1 MGRIVTDWVLELGDS
16 KAGLHDLISTVD
28 LYNTT
33 VKKSVETSK
42 LGFSEAYRAQLAY
55 NQQLVAAVQQ
65 QGAVAK
71 GVEAGAAA
79 IRKATDAEKQFGS
92 VASDAAEAAQKALN
106 ENIAKQGQLTEAI
119 NASAAAALRSK
130 MGGAQVLP
138 PTPAASLPVPA
149 SVAVA
154 GAVPSGSVAAV
165 TEEFNRQIAAAQ
177 AATAAAQT
185 YFDQVSEGAQQAK
198 TAASVAN
205 DEVREAKN
213 IYADNLQALRL
224 LRSEEKGLA
233 AARDNA
239 GPGEDWLKANA
250 ALDAN
255 IAKQK
260 QLAPIVEESKIAYQD
275 AARAAV
281 DANTALEKQNQLQQ
295 QAKVVVGDAA
305 NAQKQLEI
313 ASRAAIAAAKQQERQ
328 TGLLGQAEQKLTAL
342 IQQSK
347 AARSKPELAAIN
359 REIQAVNE
367 EIAAYRKLGQVKVAP
382 TAAPGGN
389 LLGGLIGSL
398 GAAAAAFFTI
408 NKLIEVFNDGL
419 RNAAELN
426 GVKSA
431 FNALTGSVEAG
442 GREFAFLEK
451 TSSDLGLELISTAQ
465 SYKLLFASAKEA
477 NLSVGET
484 REIFSAIV
492 SEGKVLGLSN
502 QKVEA
507 SLRAV
512 SQMLGKGVVS
522 AEELR
527 GQLGEALPD
536 ATAQAA
542 RALGVTTRELDVM
555 LRKGQ
560 IISKDFLPKFAAEIK
575 KTYGGATADAATQLQ
590 ANLNRI
596 SNAYARFTAGLV
608 GIFAPAIAGLAALLD
623 GPKGQAAVADEAAT
637 AYERQA
643 SAIQQLTG
651 SIPALVKEGE
661 ALSGKTNLNAK
672 EQERLAYIIGEVG
685 KAIPGAITKFDEYG
699 KALGINSDAVDAFM
713 KSNEG
718 LGKRLREA
726 ALREN
731 RKLLDDLEKQQ
742 QGVIARLNDT
752 KNVGNIARLQETETF
767 AVEGVSVDIK
777 KPLKTQ
783 EESDKLT
790 LKIQQQNADLLEKI
804 AATRARIASIEGKAN
819 ADGKGGKGG
828 EIAALSIILELQK
841 KIAALT
847 EERSKVTEG
856 PKTKANPFG
865 GGEARIADYTAK
877 IKAAQDQLD
886 KLLGK
891 EEKKVTDGRGAALK
905 RLQAEELKLRK
916 EYNKAVLD
924 GLKDA
929 GQARAAEQ
937 LRQDFNEIAAAEA
950 QIKALEKEYAKAGG
964 KGAAADGRLSPE
976 KQAEVDALR
985 ILAVEKYN
993 EEIARINREAVA
1005 KSLDLRVESDEKEL
1019 AQLQAKYA
1027 EEIRVTQ
1034 KANDDLGTSI
1044 ETAMKNGNKVLALSL
1059 GASKLISDQL
1069 LKDLKAAAA
1078 EQERLLLRQQ
1088 ALNAIDDTE
1097 QVQKGGIEAGQ
1108 VPIEQVPDVTADQSG
1123 GAQENATKRLGL
1135 VRGLYEKLF
1144 TLETDLEKQKQKAL
1158 LQIQIDANNARLKQY
1173 ENDFSRTGIKIKA
1186 GLTDANKALGEQMNA
1201 LGETKTRKFDLMKL
1215 LGVAPEDQEET
1226 KRALSLAGSL
1236 IVEQIGA
1243 YAQAQVDAANK
1254 TAEVRKEQLAEAR
1267 ADLDQEI
1274 DMNKQGFASNVELR
1288 RKEVDDAKAARSQ
1301 ALDDQR
1307 KAIRAQ
1313 QQLETVQQTVGL
1325 LTASVDILK
1334 GFANI
1339 PVVGLP
1345 LGIAAVAALFG
1356 FFTASKIKAAS
1367 ATKLEK
1373 GGLHGGER
1381 HANGGNKYV
1390 SVDGRSML
1398 EVEEGEYTV
1407 NRIST
1412 RKHRELIEAIN
1423 EDNSE
1428 RVQLLALRGLLKGT
1442 GVRLNTDATKRI
1454 QRNQG
1459 AVLRESANRPLD
1471 LYPIQKS
1478 LDKIEKNT
1486 AQKVVSYE
1494 TETHKVIQTGNHTR
1508 KIIKK

>member
-16 KAGLHDLISTVD
+16 KAGLQDLIASVD

-33 VKKSVETSK
+33 IKRSAETSK
-42 LGFSEAYRAQLAY
+42 LGFSQAYQAQLQY
-55 NQQLVAAVQQ
+55 NQSLVAAVQQ
-65 QGAVAK
+65 QGAVVK
-71 GVEAGAAA
+71 GAEAGIAATK
-79 IRKATDAEKQFGS
+79 KAADAEKQLGQATS
-92 VASDAAEAAQKALN
+92 QAADVSKKALD
-106 ENIAKQGQLTEAI
+106 ENIAKQQVLTNAI

-130 MGGAQVLP
+130 MGGAQA
-138 PTPAASLPVPA
+138 PAPVSAAPVA
-149 SVAVA
+149 PSVAVV
-154 GAVPSGSVAAV
+154 GAVPSGAVAAV
-165 TEEFNRQIAAAQ
+165 TEEFNRQIAAAK
-177 AATAAAQT
+177 AATAAAQQ
-185 YFDQVSEGAQQAK
+185 YLQQVTDGAEQAK
-198 TAASVAN
+198 AAADAAN
-205 DEVREAKN
+205 KETSETKN
-213 IYADNLQALRL
+213 LYADNLQALRA
-224 LRSEEKGLA
+224 LRAEEKGLA
-233 AARDNA
+233 DARSNAA
-239 GPGEDWLKANA
+239 PGEAWLKANA

-260 QLAPIVEESKIAYQD
+260 QLAPIVQESKIAYQD
-275 AARAAV
+275 AANAAV
-281 DANTALEKQNQLQQ
+281 AANQKLVEQNQLQA
-295 QAKVVVGDAA
+295 QAKVVVKETAD
-305 NAQKQLEI
+305 AQKQLEI
-313 ASRAAIAAAKQQERQ
+313 AARAAIAAATQEARA

-342 IQQSK
+342 IERRKQAQT
-347 AARSKPELAAIN
+347 KPELAGIN
-359 REIQAVNE
+359 REIQAVNQ
-367 EIAAYRKLGQVKVAP
+367 EIDAYKKLGQAKVQPASV
-382 TAAPGGN
+382 PGGN
-389 LLGGLIGSL
+389 LLGGLLSSF
-398 GAAAAAFFTI
+398 GAAAAAFFTL
-408 NKLIEVFNDGL
+408 NKLMEVFRDGL

-442 GREFAFLEK
+442 AKEFAFLEK

-477 NLSVGET
+477 NLSVDQT

-542 RALGVTTRELDVM
+542 RALGVTTQQLDVM

-596 SNAYARFTAGLV
+596 SNAYSKFTAGLV
-608 GIFAPAIAGLAALLD
+608 SIIAPAIAALAQLAE
-623 GPKGQAAVADEAAT
+623 GPKGQASVADEAAN

-643 SAIQQLTG
+643 SAVEQLTG
-651 SIPALVKEGE
+651 RIPALVKEGE
-661 ALSGKTNLNAK
+661 ALSTKTNLNAK
-672 EQERLAYIIGEVG
+672 EQARLALIIEEVG
-685 KAIPGAITKFDEYG
+685 KAIPGAITKFDQYG
-699 KALGINSDAVDAFM
+699 KALGINSEAVDAFL
-713 KSNEG
+713 KSNAG
-718 LGKRLREA
+718 LAGRLKEA

-742 QGVIARLNDT
+742 KAVIERLNDT
-752 KNVGNIARLQETETF
+752 KNVGNVARLQETETF

-790 LKIQQQNADLLEKI
+790 LKIQQQNAELLEKI
-804 AATRARIASIEGKAN
+804 AATRNRIALIEGKKN
-819 ADGKGGKGG
+819 ADGAGGHGG
-828 EIAALSIILELQK
+828 EVKALAIILQLQT
-841 KIAALT
+841 KIQDL
-847 EERSKVTEG
+847 
-856 PKTKANPFG
+856 TKARAEVTDATG
-865 GGEARIADYTAK
+865 GRTKILQYTAEIAK
-877 IKAAQDQLD
+877 VQDELD

-891 EEKKVTDGRGAALK
+891 QEKKVADGRAAALK

-916 EYNKAVLD
+916 DYNKAVLD

-964 KGAAADGRLSPE
+964 KGAAADGRLSAE
-976 KQAEVDALR
+976 KQAEVDNLR
-985 ILAVEKYN
+985 ILAVERYN

-1005 KSLDLRVESDEKEL
+1005 KSLDLRVDSDEKEL
-1019 AQLQAKYA
+1019 AQLRAKYA

-1044 ETAMKNGNKVLALSL
+1044 ETAMKNGNRVLALSL

-1088 ALNAIDDTE
+1088 ALNAIDDQEEIKKTG
-1097 QVQKGGIEAGQ
+1097 VEAGQ
-1108 VPIEQVPDVTADQSG
+1108 VPVEQVPDVTADQSG
-1123 GAQENATKRLGL
+1123 AAQEGAAKRISL

-1144 TLETDLEKQKQKAL
+1144 GIETDLEKKKQKAL
-1158 LQIQIDANNARLKQY
+1158 LQIQIDANNERLLQY
-1173 ENDFSRTGIKIKA
+1173 QNDFTANGIKIKA
-1186 GLTDANKALGEQMNA
+1186 GLEAANKQLGQQLND
-1201 LGETKTRKFDLMKL
+1201 LGETQTRKFDLMKL
-1215 LGVAPEDQEET
+1215 LGVAPEDQAET
-1226 KRALSLAGSL
+1226 QAALEQAGSL
-1236 IVEQIGA
+1236 LMQQISA
-1243 YAQAQVDAANK
+1243 YAQAQVDAANQV
-1254 TAEVRKEQLAEAR
+1254 AEARKEQLAEKR
-1267 ADLDQEI
+1267 AELDTEI
-1274 DMNKQGFASNVELR
+1274 DLNKQGFASNVELR
-1288 RKEVDDAKAARSQ
+1288 RKEVEDAKAARNQ
-1301 ALDDQR
+1301 AIDDQR

-1339 PVVGLP
+1339 PVIGLP

-1398 EVEEGEYTV
+1398 EVEEGEFTV

-1412 RKHRELIEAIN
+1412 RKHREIIEAIN
-1423 EDNSE
+1423 DDNSE

-1459 AVLRESANRPLD
+1459 AVLREIQNRPLD
-1471 LYPIQKS
+1471 LQPIERT
-1478 LDKIEKNT
+1478 LGKIEKNT
-1486 AQKVVSYE
+1486 AEKVVSYE
-1494 TETHKVIQTGNHTR
+1494 TETHRITRTGNHIR
-1508 KIIKK
+1508 KVIKRV